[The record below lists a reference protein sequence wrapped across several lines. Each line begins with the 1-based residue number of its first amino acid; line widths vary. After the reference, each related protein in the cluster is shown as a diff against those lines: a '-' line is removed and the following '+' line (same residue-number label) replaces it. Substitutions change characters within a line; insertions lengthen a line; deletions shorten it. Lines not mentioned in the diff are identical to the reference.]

1 MTEQASENL
10 IWAGNLI
17 HSLAAGGV
25 IHAVISPGSRSTPLA
40 LACLQHSNLN
50 TWVQVDERSAAFFAL
65 GLAKACRQPVIL
77 VCTSGSAPA
86 NWYPAVIE
94 ADMGMVPLVLLSADR
109 PAELRDCGANQSI
122 NQTHLFGGH
131 VRAFHELPAADA
143 RPEMLRYLRTLA
155 ARAADQC
162 RWPLPGPVHVNVP
175 LREPLVPATS
185 AGRSS
190 DRHVGLKTDQ
200 QAESMAP
207 AMVSHPRLSLPGA
220 EADTLAHALAGGK
233 GLIVCGWGA
242 HDPDFPEA
250 VVALARKLACPL
262 LADPLSG
269 LRFGSHELDSVLCR
283 YDAFLR
289 RSSMQENLR
298 PDWVLR
304 FGAMPV
310 SKILQQFL
318 SAQSGIPHIV
328 ADAHGR
334 WPDPLHQATRLVR
347 ADPAVL
353 CRQLTAGIAS
363 AAPSSWLAAFQSE
376 EQRAAGPSQEN
387 APLEAAVVR
396 AVVDLLPDGGTLFS
410 GNSMAIRDL
419 DAFSGSG
426 AKSFQIIGNRGAS
439 GIDGNVSTAL
449 GLAAGSQ
456 RPVVALLGDL
466 AFYHDMNGLLAA
478 RGLDVVLV
486 VLNNGGGGI
495 FEYLPQ
501 ARLADFERAWLTPL
515 GVDFSHA
522 ARMYGLGYQRVSAA
536 AGFRAALAAALAGGA
551 HLIEVM
557 VDRDLSV
564 ARHRA
569 YWTAQAEGR

>member
-1 MTEQASENL
+1 MTDQASENF
-10 IWAGNLI
+10 IWASHLI
-17 HSLAAGGV
+17 HGLAAAGAV
-25 IHAVISPGSRSTPLA
+25 HAVISPGSRSTPLA
-40 LACLQHSNLN
+40 LACLRHPGLK

-65 GLAKACRQPVIL
+65 GLAKACHQPVIL

-86 NWYPAVIE
+86 NWFPAVIE
-94 ADMGMVPLVLLSADR
+94 ADMGAIPLLLLSADR

-122 NQTHLFGGH
+122 DQNYLFGSH
-131 VRAFHELPAADA
+131 VRAFHELPPADA

-155 ARAADQC
+155 ARAAEQC

-175 LREPLVPATS
+175 LREPLVPAAS
-185 AGRSS
+185 VGRPEGR
-190 DRHVGLKTDQ
+190 DVGLKADL

-207 AMVSHPRLSLPGA
+207 AMVSHPLLSLPDE
-220 EADTLAHALAGGK
+220 EAATLARALAGGK
-233 GLIVCGWGA
+233 GLIVCGWGE
-242 HDPDFPEA
+242 HGSGFPEA
-250 VVALARKLACPL
+250 VTALARQLACPV

-269 LRFGSHELDSVLCR
+269 LRFGSHGLNAVLCR

-289 RSSMQENLR
+289 RGSVQETLR

-310 SKILQQFL
+310 SKTLQQFL

-328 ADAHGR
+328 VDAHGR
-334 WPDPLHQATRLVR
+334 WPDPLHRATRLVR
-347 ADPAVL
+347 ADSAIL
-353 CRQLTAGIAS
+353 CRQLAAVTGS
-363 AAPSSWLAAFQSE
+363 AAPAPWLAAFQAE
-376 EQRAAGPSQEN
+376 EQRAAGLAELN

-396 AVVDLLPDGGTLFS
+396 AVADLLPDGGTLFS

-419 DAFSGSG
+419 DAYSGSND
-426 AKSFQIIGNRGAS
+426 KPLQIIGNRGAS

-449 GLAAGSQ
+449 GLAAGSAH
-456 RPVVALLGDL
+456 PVVALLGDL

-478 RGLDVVLV
+478 RGLDVVLIV
-486 VLNNGGGGI
+486 INNGGGGI

-501 ARLADFERAWLTPL
+501 SQLEDFERAWLTPPGL
-515 GVDFSHA
+515 DFAHA
-522 ARMYGLGYQRVSAA
+522 ARMYGLGYQKVSAA
-536 AGFRAALAAALAGGA
+536 ADFRAALAAALAGGA

-557 VDRDLSV
+557 VERDLSV

-569 YWTAQAEGR
+569 YWAAVAEGR